1 MGICD
6 RINGC
11 AYSRK
16 SEDYICQNIS
26 NASNCNL
33 YRKLSKLRYKGLKY
47 GVRRR
52 SPELSK
58 LIHAI
63 EIKQPTQAE
72 VEASVFAL
80 KPWYRII

>member
-33 YRKLSKLRYKGLKY
+33 YRKLSKLRHNY
-47 GVRRR
+47 
-52 SPELSK
+52 SSELSN
-58 LIHAI
+58 LINAI

-72 VEASVFAL
+72 VEASVNAN
-80 KPWYRII
+80 KYVSWTGKSNCPN